1 MRLWIGIF
9 RNKVILTVVGW
20 KLINMINGN
29 VNEIFGYCDHIESFI
44 YMLVQAQKS
53 LQIEKSWLSR
63 PTFCKCSE
71 FLDVF
76 GKFGE
81 SGKSTKSGKSGK
93 SGKFGES
100 GKTGKYK
107 MCSTNGMARHAR
119 LTVLA

>member
-1 MRLWIGIF
+1 MGLWIGIF
-9 RNKVILTVVGW
+9 RNKVIQTVVGW

-29 VNEIFGYCDHIESFI
+29 VGEIFGYCDQIEPFNI
-44 YMLVQAQKS
+44 LCIMLVHSQKS

-81 SGKSTKSGKSGK
+81 SGKSGKS
-93 SGKFGES
+93 
-100 GKTGKYK
+100 GKYK
-107 MCSTNGMARHAR
+107 MCSTNGMARHAK